1 MTGTSLAGPSAEEI
15 DAAILER
22 AKSLSNRGCF
32 TVALQRRRLR
42 SAEPEDDTFIFR
54 WWADLEF
61 LVAALRRLRRA
72 AQLATRVSNTGPAA
86 AVSAA
91 LTDFDVTLPGLATMR
106 NVGEHIDD
114 YALNAPTRHHHEV
127 RSGQLQVGSWEGT
140 VFDWLGHQ
148 LDIDVALAAA
158 EKLFYAVEQAAEQ
171 QFRLVATARR
181 PDVSVTG
188 ASE

>member
-1 MTGTSLAGPSAEEI
+1 MSRTSVASPSTEEV

-22 AKSLSNRGCF
+22 AKSLSNRACF

-42 SAEPEDDTFIFR
+42 STEPEDNTFIFR
-54 WWADLEF
+54 WWADLVF
-61 LVAALRRLRRA
+61 LVVALRRLRRA
-72 AQLATRVSNTGPAA
+72 AQLATRISNTRAAA
-86 AVSAA
+86 AVIAA
-91 LTDFDVTLPGLATMR
+91 LTDFDATLPGLATMR

-114 YALNAPTRHHHEV
+114 YALNAQKRHHHDV
-127 RSGQLQVGSWEGT
+127 NSGQLQVGSWDGT

-158 EKLFYAVEQAAEQ
+158 EKLFYAVKLAAEQ
-171 QFRLVATARR
+171 QFRLAAARR